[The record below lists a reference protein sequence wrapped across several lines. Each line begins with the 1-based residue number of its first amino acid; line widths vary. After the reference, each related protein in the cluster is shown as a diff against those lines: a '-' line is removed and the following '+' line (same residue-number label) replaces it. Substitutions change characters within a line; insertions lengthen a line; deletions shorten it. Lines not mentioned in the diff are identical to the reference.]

1 MPKNRKSNKE
11 AKKKPILTMKE
22 KRAAKKS
29 KNDEI
34 VFLFNDKTARRT
46 KAVPGTKRP

>member
-11 AKKKPILTMKE
+11 AKKKPIMTMKE

-29 KNDEI
+29 KNEEV
-34 VFLFNDKTARRT
+34 VFLINDNTARRPKT
-46 KAVPGTKRP
+46 ASGTKRP